1 MSPVRPRVPIT
12 ITSARLAFAKLP
24 LGTLPLRPQQL
35 VVGGCRDIR
44 VRDQRQHRKHVDDEQ
59 LIFRNAGR
67 EAVEKSVAWPI
78 RRETRIVSVPSPA
91 ATMSVGRRVSSGT
104 LAWRHMHGLLGARAC
119 PSGAGWSHLPWDAVT
134 KTQRKCPPHHAALP
148 RHRGHAPCT
157 PSRAWVG
164 RRDNGG
170 SALMWGVLA
179 LACKLVVNGRAKFAG
194 LLTGVTVRC

>member
-1 MSPVRPRVPIT
+1 MHPTVAVSLGDLEEIHRSAARVHWASSVSRGPERRALVSPVRPCVPIT
-12 ITSARLAFAKLP
+12 ITSARLAFAKRTIRSAGTPTSIRIAEARAPGPSCLP
-24 LGTLPLRPQQL
+24 L
-35 VVGGCRDIR
+35 CRLGS
-44 VRDQRQHRKHVDDEQ
+44 QAE
-59 LIFRNAGR
+59 
-67 EAVEKSVAWPI
+67 
-78 RRETRIVSVPSPA
+78 RR
-91 ATMSVGRRVSSGT
+91 